1 MPQTTKSLQNNHFQK
16 SQILQTNPSNFP
28 LLMASVTSL
37 AAASASCSAAWA
49 ARFAAAAKV
58 LASNGT
64 RCVENHPHD
73 FKETHIEY
81 MKLR

>member
-37 AAASASCSAAWA
+37 AAASASCYAAWA

-64 RCVENHPHD
+64 RCGE
-73 FKETHIEY
+73 
-81 MKLR
+81 KLIHMILRKHT